1 MDLAKHTRL
10 QILGC
15 ILLAS
20 LALTMADT
28 PPGIAKNPS
37 HATCKIKKY
46 KHCYNLE
53 HVCPKFCPDSCHV
66 ECASC
71 KPICGPPSPGDDGG
85 DDDGGYTPPA
95 PTPTDPKPPAP
106 VPPVSP
112 PPPATPTPS
121 TPNPPSGSDDD
132 DKGHGKGGGKGDDKG
147 DGDDDNDDGGDDD
160 DDDDD
165 HKPTPPTMPTPP
177 YPTPTPMPPA
187 PVPPVSPPPP
197 TPTPAVPSPTP
208 PTSPPPPTPTPAV
221 PSPTP
226 PTSPPPPTPTPAVP
240 SPTPPTSPPPPT
252 PTPAVPSPPT
262 PTPPTPAVP
271 SAPTPPT
278 PSVPSPPGTPTA
290 PVPPYSPPAT
300 PTPSVP
306 SPTPT
311 PPGSTPA
318 TPTPSVP
325 TPPATPAPSVPT
337 PPVTPTPPGSTPSP
351 SVPVPS
357 APNSPPYVPP
367 SSPSPTPPSDGE
379 AGAGVRRARCKKK
392 DSPCYGVEYTC
403 PAACPRSCEVDCV
416 TCKPLCKCDKPGS
429 VCQDPRFIG
438 GDGLTFYFHGKKDS
452 NFCLISDPNLHIN
465 AHFIG
470 KRRSGMSRDF
480 TWVQSIAILFGTHRF
495 YVGALKT
502 ATWDDSVDRISVS
515 FNENVILLPQL
526 DGATWTSSQGVYPQV
541 SVKRVNADTNN
552 IEVEVVGMLKITARV
567 VPITMEDS
575 RIHGYNVTED
585 DCLAHLDLG
594 FKFQDLSDNVD
605 GVLGQ
610 TYRPNYVSRVKI
622 GVNMPV
628 MGGDKE
634 FQTTGLFAPDC
645 SAARFTGNRGSNG
658 GQSKMEL
665 PEMSCA
671 SGVGG
676 KGVVCK
682 R

>member
-1 MDLAKHTRL
+1 
-10 QILGC
+10 
-15 ILLAS
+15 
-20 LALTMADT
+20 MAQT
-28 PPGIAKNPS
+28 PPGIVNNPS

-71 KPICGPPSPGDDGG
+71 KPICGPPSSEEDGG
-85 DDDGGYTPPA
+85 EEDGEYT
-95 PTPTDPKPPAP
+95 PAP

-112 PPPATPTPS
+112 TPPTPTPS
-121 TPNPPSGSDDD
+121 VPS
-132 DKGHGKGGGKGDDKG
+132 
-147 DGDDDNDDGGDDD
+147 
-160 DDDDD
+160 
-165 HKPTPPTMPTPP
+165 PT
-177 YPTPTPMPPA
+177 
-187 PVPPVSPPPP
+187 PPVSPSPP

-208 PTSPPPPTPTPAV
+208 PVPTPTPAV

-226 PTSPPPPTPTPAVP
+226 PVPTPTPAVP
-240 SPTPPTSPPPPT
+240 SPTPPVPTPTPAVPSPTPPSSPPPPT
-252 PTPAVPSPPT
+252 PTPAVPSPPNVNPTPSTPTPAVPSPPNVT
-262 PTPPTPAVP
+262 PTPPTPK
-271 SAPTPPT
+271 
-278 PSVPSPPGTPTA
+278 PSVPSPDTPTA
-290 PVPPYSPPAT
+290 PLPPYSPPAT

-311 PPGSTPA
+311 
-318 TPTPSVP
+318 V
-325 TPPATPAPSVPT
+325 
-337 PPVTPTPPGSTPSP
+337 PSP

-367 SSPSPTPPSDGE
+367 SSPTPTPPSDGE
-379 AGAGVRRARCKKK
+379 AGAGVRRARCRKKG
-392 DSPCYGVEYTC
+392 SPCYGVEYTC

-416 TCKPLCKCDKPGS
+416 TCKPLCNCDKPGS

-470 KRRSGMSRDF
+470 KRRSGMTRDF

-502 ATWDDSVDRISVS
+502 TTWDDSVDRISAS
-515 FNENVILLPQL
+515 FDGNVISLPQL
-526 DGATWTSSQGVYPQV
+526 DGATWTSSPGVYPTV

-552 IEVEVVGMLKITARV
+552 LEVEIEGLLKITARV
-567 VPITMEDS
+567 VPITMEES
-575 RIHGYNVTED
+575 RIHGYDVKED

-610 TYRPNYVSRVKI
+610 TYRSNYISRVKI
-622 GVNMPV
+622 GVHMPV
-628 MGGDKE
+628 MGGDRE

-645 SAARFTGNRGSNG
+645 SAARFIGNG
-658 GQSKMEL
+658 GSHGDGRSKLEL

-676 KGVVCK
+676 KGVICK

>member
-1 MDLAKHTRL
+1 MDLAKHTTL
-10 QILGC
+10 QMLGF

-20 LALTMADT
+20 LVLTMAQ
-28 PPGIAKNPS
+28 PPGLTKPS

-53 HVCPKFCPDSCHV
+53 HVCPKFCPDTCHV

-71 KPICGPPSPGDDGG
+71 KPICGPASPGDDGG
-85 DDDGGYTPPA
+85 DTPP
-95 PTPTDPKPPAP
+95 TPVPPVSPPPPAP

-112 PPPATPTPS
+112 PPPVTPTPS
-121 TPNPPSGSDDD
+121 
-132 DKGHGKGGGKGDDKG
+132 
-147 DGDDDNDDGGDDD
+147 
-160 DDDDD
+160 
-165 HKPTPPTMPTPP
+165 
-177 YPTPTPMPPA
+177 YPTPTDPMPPA
-187 PVPPVSPPPP
+187 PVSPPPPAPVAPVSPPPP
-197 TPTPAVPSPTP
+197 TPTPYVPSPTP
-208 PTSPPPPTPTPAV
+208 PVSPPPPSPTPDVPSPTPPSSPPPTTPTPAV

-226 PTSPPPPTPTPAVP
+226 SSPPPPSPTPAVP
-240 SPTPPTSPPPPT
+240 TPPD
-252 PTPAVPSPPT
+252 VT

-271 SAPTPPT
+271 SPPDVTPTPPT
-278 PSVPSPPGTPTA
+278 PSVPSPDTPTA
-290 PVPPYSPPAT
+290 PLPPYSPPAT
-300 PTPSVP
+300 PAPSVP

-311 PPGSTPA
+311 PPSSPTPPGSTPT

-325 TPPATPAPSVPT
+325 
-337 PPVTPTPPGSTPSP
+337 TPSP

-367 SSPSPTPPSDGE
+367 SSPTPTPPSDGE

-392 DSPCYGVEYTC
+392 GSPCYGVEYSC
-403 PAACPRSCEVDCV
+403 PSACPRSCEVDCV
-416 TCKPLCKCDKPGS
+416 TCKPLCNCDKPGS

-470 KRRSGMSRDF
+470 KRRPGMARDF
-480 TWVQSIAILFGTHRF
+480 TWVQSIAVLFGTHRF

-502 ATWDDSVDRISVS
+502 ATWDDSVDRISAS
-515 FNENVILLPQL
+515 LDGNVISLPQL
-526 DGATWTSSQGVYPQV
+526 DGATWTSSPGVYPQV

-552 IEVEVVGMLKITARV
+552 IEFEVEGLLKITARV
-567 VPITMEDS
+567 VSITMEDS
-575 RIHGYNVTED
+575 RIHGYDVKED

-610 TYRPNYVSRVKI
+610 TYRPNYVSRVRI
-622 GVNMPV
+622 GVHMPV
-628 MGGDKE
+628 MGGDRE

-645 SAARFTGNRGSNG
+645 SAARFTGNGGRNG
-658 GQSKMEL
+658 GWSKMEL

>member
-1 MDLAKHTRL
+1 MDLAKHTTL
-10 QILGC
+10 QMLGF

-20 LALTMADT
+20 LVLTMAQ
-28 PPGIAKNPS
+28 PPGLTKPS

-53 HVCPKFCPDSCHV
+53 HVCPKFCPDTCHV

-71 KPICGPPSPGDDGG
+71 KPICGPASPGDDAG
-85 DDDGGYTPPA
+85 DT
-95 PTPTDPKPPAP
+95 PPAP

-112 PPPATPTPS
+112 PPPAPVPPVSPPPPVTPTP
-121 TPNPPSGSDDD
+121 TDPMPPAPVS
-132 DKGHGKGGGKGDDKG
+132 
-147 DGDDDNDDGGDDD
+147 
-160 DDDDD
+160 
-165 HKPTPPTMPTPP
+165 PP
-177 YPTPTPMPPA
+177 PPA

-197 TPTPAVPSPTP
+197 TPTPYVPSPTPPVSPPPPSPTPAVPSPTP
-208 PTSPPPPTPTPAV
+208 PSSPPPTTPTPAVPSPTAPSSPPPTTPTPAV

-226 PTSPPPPTPTPAVP
+226 PSSPPPPSPTPAVP
-240 SPTPPTSPPPPT
+240 TPPD
-252 PTPAVPSPPT
+252 VT

-271 SAPTPPT
+271 SPPDVTPTPTPPT
-278 PSVPSPPGTPTA
+278 QFVPSPDTPTA
-290 PVPPYSPPAT
+290 PFPPYSPPAT
-300 PTPSVP
+300 PTVP

-311 PPGSTPA
+311 PPSSPTPPGSTPT

-325 TPPATPAPSVPT
+325 
-337 PPVTPTPPGSTPSP
+337 TPSP

-367 SSPSPTPPSDGE
+367 SSPTPTPPSDGE

-392 DSPCYGVEYTC
+392 GSPCYGVEYSC
-403 PAACPRSCEVDCV
+403 PSACPRSCEVDCV
-416 TCKPLCKCDKPGS
+416 TCKPLCNCDKPGS

-470 KRRSGMSRDF
+470 KRRPGMARDF
-480 TWVQSIAILFGTHRF
+480 TWVQSLAVLFGTHRF

-502 ATWDDSVDRISVS
+502 ATWDDSVDRISAS
-515 FNENVILLPQL
+515 LDGNVISLPQL
-526 DGATWTSSQGVYPQV
+526 DGATWTSSPGVYPQV

-552 IEVEVVGMLKITARV
+552 IEVEVEGLLKITARV
-567 VPITMEDS
+567 VSITMEDS
-575 RIHGYNVTED
+575 RIHGYDVKED

-622 GVNMPV
+622 GVHMPV
-628 MGGDKE
+628 MGGDRE

-645 SAARFTGNRGSNG
+645 SAARFTGNGGRNG
-658 GQSKMEL
+658 GWSKMEL

>member
-1 MDLAKHTRL
+1 MALAKHTRV

-71 KPICGPPSPGDDGG
+71 KPICGPPSPGSDDDGG
-85 DDDGGYTPPA
+85 EDDGGYT
-95 PTPTDPKPPAP
+95 PPAP

-112 PPPATPTPS
+112 PPPTPS
-121 TPNPPSGSDDD
+121 VPS
-132 DKGHGKGGGKGDDKG
+132 
-147 DGDDDNDDGGDDD
+147 
-160 DDDDD
+160 
-165 HKPTPPTMPTPP
+165 PT
-177 YPTPTPMPPA
+177 
-187 PVPPVSPPPP
+187 PPVSPPPP

-208 PTSPPPPTPTPAV
+208 PVSPPPPTPTPAV

-226 PTSPPPPTPTPAVP
+226 PVSPPPPSPTPAVPSPTPPSSPPPPTPTPAVP
-240 SPTPPTSPPPPT
+240 T
-252 PTPAVPSPPT
+252 
-262 PTPPTPAVP
+262 
-271 SAPTPPT
+271 PTPPT

-300 PTPSVP
+300 PTPSIP

-311 PPGSTPA
+311 SPGST
-318 TPTPSVP
+318 
-325 TPPATPAPSVPT
+325 
-337 PPVTPTPPGSTPSP
+337 
-351 SVPVPS
+351 
-357 APNSPPYVPP
+357 PPYVPP
-367 SSPSPTPPSDGE
+367 SSPTPTPPSDGE

-392 DSPCYGVEYTC
+392 GSPCYGVEYSC
-403 PAACPRSCEVDCV
+403 PADCPRSCEVDCV
-416 TCKPLCKCDKPGS
+416 TCKPLCNCDKPGS

-452 NFCLISDPNLHIN
+452 NFCLISDSNLHIN

-470 KRRSGMSRDF
+470 KRRSGMARDF

-502 ATWDDSVDRISVS
+502 STWDDSVDRISAS
-515 FNENVILLPQL
+515 FDGHVISLPQL
-526 DGATWTSSQGVYPQV
+526 DGATWTSSPGVYPQV

-552 IEVEVVGMLKITARV
+552 LEVEVEGMLKITARV
-567 VPITMEDS
+567 VPITVEDS

-610 TYRPNYVSRVKI
+610 TYRSNYVSRVKI
-622 GVNMPV
+622 GVHMPV
-628 MGGDKE
+628 MGGDRE
-634 FQTTGLFAPDC
+634 FQTSGLFEPDC
-645 SAARFTGNRGSNG
+645 SAARFTGYRGSNG
-658 GQSKMEL
+658 GRSKMEL

>member
-1 MDLAKHTRL
+1 MNLAKHTRV

-71 KPICGPPSPGDDGG
+71 KPICGPPSPGSDDDGGDDDGGDDDGGDDDGG

-95 PTPTDPKPPAP
+95 P

-112 PPPATPTPS
+112 PPPTPS
-121 TPNPPSGSDDD
+121 VPS
-132 DKGHGKGGGKGDDKG
+132 
-147 DGDDDNDDGGDDD
+147 
-160 DDDDD
+160 
-165 HKPTPPTMPTPP
+165 PTPPASPP
-177 YPTPTPMPPA
+177 PPTPTPAVPSPT
-187 PVPPVSPPPP
+187 PPVSPPPP

-208 PTSPPPPTPTPAV
+208 PSSPPPPTPTPAV

-226 PTSPPPPTPTPAVP
+226 PSSPPPPTPTPAVP
-240 SPTPPTSPPPPT
+240 T
-252 PTPAVPSPPT
+252 
-262 PTPPTPAVP
+262 
-271 SAPTPPT
+271 PTPPT

-300 PTPSVP
+300 PTPSIP

-311 PPGSTPA
+311 PP
-318 TPTPSVP
+318 SV
-325 TPPATPAPSVPT
+325 
-337 PPVTPTPPGSTPSP
+337 PTPPGST
-351 SVPVPS
+351 
-357 APNSPPYVPP
+357 PPYVPP
-367 SSPSPTPPSDGE
+367 SSPTPTPPSDGE

-392 DSPCYGVEYTC
+392 GSPCYGVEYSC

-416 TCKPLCKCDKPGS
+416 TCKPLCNCDKPGS

-452 NFCLISDPNLHIN
+452 NFCLISDSNLHIN

-470 KRRSGMSRDF
+470 KRRPGMARDF

-495 YVGALKT
+495 YVGAIKT
-502 ATWDDSVDRISVS
+502 STWDDSVDRISAS
-515 FNENVILLPQL
+515 FDGHVISLPQL
-526 DGATWTSSQGVYPQV
+526 DGATWTSSPGVYPQV
-541 SVKRVNADTNN
+541 SVKRVNSDTNN
-552 IEVEVVGMLKITARV
+552 LEVEVEGMLKITARV

-610 TYRPNYVSRVKI
+610 TYRSNYVSRVKI
-622 GVNMPV
+622 GVHMPV

-634 FQTTGLFAPDC
+634 FQTSGLFAPDC

-658 GQSKMEL
+658 GRSKMEL

>member
-15 ILLAS
+15 ILMAS

-85 DDDGGYTPPA
+85 GDDSGGDDGGYTPPPTPSVPSPTPPVLPSP
-95 PTPTDPKPPAP
+95 PTPTPSVPSPT
-106 VPPVSP
+106 PPVSP
-112 PPPATPTPS
+112 PHPTPTPS
-121 TPNPPSGSDDD
+121 VPS
-132 DKGHGKGGGKGDDKG
+132 
-147 DGDDDNDDGGDDD
+147 
-160 DDDDD
+160 
-165 HKPTPPTMPTPP
+165 PT
-177 YPTPTPMPPA
+177 
-187 PVPPVSPPPP
+187 PPVSPPPP
-197 TPTPAVPSPTP
+197 TPTPSVPSPTP
-208 PTSPPPPTPTPAV
+208 PAPTDPMPNPPPPVSPPPPTPTP
-221 PSPTP
+221 
-226 PTSPPPPTPTPAVP
+226 
-240 SPTPPTSPPPPT
+240 
-252 PTPAVPSPPT
+252 
-262 PTPPTPAVP
+262 
-271 SAPTPPT
+271 
-278 PSVPSPPGTPTA
+278 SVPSPPD
-290 PVPPYSPPAT
+290 
-300 PTPSVP
+300 
-306 SPTPT
+306 
-311 PPGSTPA
+311 
-318 TPTPSVP
+318 
-325 TPPATPAPSVPT
+325 
-337 PPVTPTPPGSTPSP
+337 VTPTP
-351 SVPVPS
+351 
-357 APNSPPYVPP
+357 YVPP
-367 SSPSPTPPSDGE
+367 PSDNE
-379 AGAGVRRARCKKK
+379 EGAGVRRARCKKQG
-392 DSPCYGVEYTC
+392 SPCYGVEYTC
-403 PAACPRSCEVDCV
+403 PADCPRSCQVDCV
-416 TCKPLCKCDKPGS
+416 TCKPVCNCDKPGS

-470 KRRSGMSRDF
+470 KRRAGMARDF
-480 TWVQSIAILFGTHRF
+480 TWVQSIAILFGTHRL

-502 ATWDDSVDRISVS
+502 ATWDDSVDRIAVS
-515 FNENVILLPQL
+515 FDGNVISLPQL
-526 DGATWTSSQGVYPQV
+526 DGVMWTSSPGVYPHV
-541 SVKRVNADTNN
+541 FVRRVNADTNN
-552 IEVEVVGMLKITARV
+552 LEVEVEGLLKIVARV

-575 RIHGYNVTED
+575 RVHGYDVKED

-610 TYRPNYVSRVKI
+610 TYRSNYVSRVKI
-622 GVNMPV
+622 GVQMPV
-628 MGGDKE
+628 MGGDRE

-645 SAARFTGNRGSNG
+645 SAARFTGNGGSNG
-658 GQSKMEL
+658 GQNKLEL

-671 SGVGG
+671 SGIGG

>member
-1 MDLAKHTRL
+1 MDLAKHTTL
-10 QILGC
+10 QMLGC

-20 LALTMADT
+20 LVLTMAQ
-28 PPGIAKNPS
+28 PPGLTKPS

-53 HVCPKFCPDSCHV
+53 HVCPKFCPDTCHV

-71 KPICGPPSPGDDGG
+71 KPICGPASPGDDGG
-85 DDDGGYTPPA
+85 DT
-95 PTPTDPKPPAP
+95 PPAP

-112 PPPATPTPS
+112 PPPTPSVPSPTPPAS
-121 TPNPPSGSDDD
+121 PPPPVTPNPS
-132 DKGHGKGGGKGDDKG
+132 
-147 DGDDDNDDGGDDD
+147 
-160 DDDDD
+160 
-165 HKPTPPTMPTPP
+165 
-177 YPTPTPMPPA
+177 YPTPTPMPPSPVPPVSPPPPAPVPPVSPPPPVTPTPTPTPPAPVPPVSPPPPA

-208 PTSPPPPTPTPAV
+208 PSSPPPPSPTPAGPSPTPPSSPPPPTPTPVV

-226 PTSPPPPTPTPAVP
+226 PSSPPPP
-240 SPTPPTSPPPPT
+240 SPTPVVPTPPDVTPT
-252 PTPAVPSPPT
+252 PTPAVPSPPNVT
-262 PTPPTPAVP
+262 
-271 SAPTPPT
+271 PTPPT
-278 PSVPSPPGTPTA
+278 PSVPSPDTPTA
-290 PVPPYSPPAT
+290 PLPPYSPPAT

-311 PPGSTPA
+311 PPSSPTPPGSTPA

-325 TPPATPAPSVPT
+325 TPPGSTPATPTPSV
-337 PPVTPTPPGSTPSP
+337 PTPPGSTPATPTPSVPTP

-357 APNSPPYVPP
+357 APNSPPYVP
-367 SSPSPTPPSDGE
+367 PPSDGE

-392 DSPCYGVEYTC
+392 GSPCYGVEYSC

-416 TCKPLCKCDKPGS
+416 TCKPLCNCDKPGS

-470 KRRSGMSRDF
+470 KRRPGMARDF

-502 ATWDDSVDRISVS
+502 ATWDDSVDRISAS
-515 FNENVILLPQL
+515 FDGNVISLPQL
-526 DGATWTSSQGVYPQV
+526 DGATWTSSPGVYPQV

-552 IEVEVVGMLKITARV
+552 IEIEVEGLLKITARV
-567 VPITMEDS
+567 VSITMEDS
-575 RIHGYNVTED
+575 RIHGYDVKED

-622 GVNMPV
+622 GVHMPV
-628 MGGDKE
+628 MGGDRE
-634 FQTTGLFAPDC
+634 FQTTGLFSPDC
-645 SAARFTGNRGSNG
+645 SAARFTGNGGRNG
-658 GQSKMEL
+658 GQSIMEL

>member
-1 MDLAKHTRL
+1 MDLAKHTRVQL
-10 QILGC
+10 LGC

-85 DDDGGYTPPA
+85 DDGGGDDGGDDDGGDDDGGDDDGGDDDGGYTPP
-95 PTPTDPKPPAP
+95 TP

-112 PPPATPTPS
+112 PPPTPS
-121 TPNPPSGSDDD
+121 VPS
-132 DKGHGKGGGKGDDKG
+132 
-147 DGDDDNDDGGDDD
+147 
-160 DDDDD
+160 
-165 HKPTPPTMPTPP
+165 PT
-177 YPTPTPMPPA
+177 
-187 PVPPVSPPPP
+187 PPVSPAPP

-208 PTSPPPPTPTPAV
+208 PVSPTPPTPTPAV

-226 PTSPPPPTPTPAVP
+226 PSSPPPPTPTPAVP
-240 SPTPPTSPPPPT
+240 TPPS
-252 PTPAVPSPPT
+252 VT
-262 PTPPTPAVP
+262 PTPPTPA
-271 SAPTPPT
+271 
-278 PSVPSPPGTPTA
+278 VPSPPGTPTA

-300 PTPSVP
+300 PPPSVP

-311 PPGSTPA
+311 PP
-318 TPTPSVP
+318 SV
-325 TPPATPAPSVPT
+325 
-337 PPVTPTPPGSTPSP
+337 PTPPGST
-351 SVPVPS
+351 
-357 APNSPPYVPP
+357 PPYVPP
-367 SSPSPTPPSDGE
+367 SSPTPTPPSDGE
-379 AGAGVRRARCKKK
+379 AGAGVRRARCKKSG
-392 DSPCYGVEYTC
+392 SPCYGVEYTC
-403 PAACPRSCEVDCV
+403 PAACPRSCVVDCV
-416 TCKPLCKCDKPGS
+416 TCKPICNCDKPGS

-470 KRRSGMSRDF
+470 KRRSGMARDF

-502 ATWDDSVDRISVS
+502 ATWDDSVDRISAS
-515 FNENVILLPQL
+515 FDGNVISLPQL
-526 DGATWTSSQGVYPQV
+526 DGATWTSSPGVYPQV
-541 SVKRVNADTNN
+541 SVKRVSADTNN
-552 IEVEVVGMLKITARV
+552 LQVEVEGLLKITARV
-567 VPITMEDS
+567 VPITKEES
-575 RIHGYNVTED
+575 RIHGYDVTED

-594 FKFQDLSDNVD
+594 FKFQELSDNVD

-610 TYRPNYVSRVKI
+610 TYRSNYVSRVKI
-622 GVNMPV
+622 GVHMPV
-628 MGGDKE
+628 MGGDRE

-645 SAARFTGNRGSNG
+645 SAAKFTGNGDRNG
-658 GQSKMEL
+658 DRSKLEL

>member
-1 MDLAKHTRL
+1 MDLAKHTTL
-10 QILGC
+10 QMLGF

-20 LALTMADT
+20 LVLTMAQ
-28 PPGIAKNPS
+28 PPGLTKPS

-53 HVCPKFCPDSCHV
+53 HVCPKFCPDTCHV

-71 KPICGPPSPGDDGG
+71 KPICVSPPP
-85 DDDGGYTPPA
+85 
-95 PTPTDPKPPAP
+95 PTPTPYVPSPT
-106 VPPVSP
+106 PPVSP
-112 PPPATPTPS
+112 PPPSPTPDV
-121 TPNPPSGSDDD
+121 PS
-132 DKGHGKGGGKGDDKG
+132 
-147 DGDDDNDDGGDDD
+147 
-160 DDDDD
+160 
-165 HKPTPPTMPTPP
+165 PTPPS
-177 YPTPTPMPPA
+177 
-187 PVPPVSPPPP
+187 SPPPT

-208 PTSPPPPTPTPAV
+208 SSPPPPSPTPAV
-221 PSPTP
+221 PTP
-226 PTSPPPPTPTPAVP
+226 PDV
-240 SPTPPTSPPPPT
+240 
-252 PTPAVPSPPT
+252 T

-271 SAPTPPT
+271 SPPDVTPTPPT
-278 PSVPSPPGTPTA
+278 PSVPSPESPTA
-290 PVPPYSPPAT
+290 PLPPYSPPAT
-300 PTPSVP
+300 PAPSVP

-311 PPGSTPA
+311 PPSSPNPPGSTPT

-325 TPPATPAPSVPT
+325 
-337 PPVTPTPPGSTPSP
+337 TPSP

-367 SSPSPTPPSDGE
+367 SSPTPTTPPSDGE

-392 DSPCYGVEYTC
+392 GSPCYGVEYSC
-403 PAACPRSCEVDCV
+403 PSACPRSCEVDCV
-416 TCKPLCKCDKPGS
+416 TCKPLCNCDKPGS

-470 KRRSGMSRDF
+470 KRRPGMARDF
-480 TWVQSIAILFGTHRF
+480 TWVQSIAVLFGTHRF

-502 ATWDDSVDRISVS
+502 ATWDDSVDRISAS
-515 FNENVILLPQL
+515 FDGNVISLPQL
-526 DGATWTSSQGVYPQV
+526 DGATWTSSPGVYPQV

-552 IEVEVVGMLKITARV
+552 IEVEVEGLLKITARV
-567 VPITMEDS
+567 VSITMEDS
-575 RIHGYNVTED
+575 RIHGYDVKED

-622 GVNMPV
+622 GVHMPV
-628 MGGDKE
+628 MGGDRE

-645 SAARFTGNRGSNG
+645 SAARFTGNGGRNG
-658 GQSKMEL
+658 GWSKMEL

>member
-1 MDLAKHTRL
+1 MDLAKHTRV

-71 KPICGPPSPGDDGG
+71 KPICGPPSPGDEGG
-85 DDDGGYTPPA
+85 ADDGGYTPP
-95 PTPTDPKPPAP
+95 DP

-112 PPPATPTPS
+112 PPPTPS
-121 TPNPPSGSDDD
+121 VPS
-132 DKGHGKGGGKGDDKG
+132 
-147 DGDDDNDDGGDDD
+147 
-160 DDDDD
+160 
-165 HKPTPPTMPTPP
+165 PT
-177 YPTPTPMPPA
+177 
-187 PVPPVSPPPP
+187 PPVSPPPP

-208 PTSPPPPTPTPAV
+208 PVSPPPPTPTPAV

-226 PTSPPPPTPTPAVP
+226 PVSPPPPTPTPAVP
-240 SPTPPTSPPPPT
+240 SPTPPVSPPPPT
-252 PTPAVPSPPT
+252 PTPAVP
-262 PTPPTPAVP
+262 TPPDVTPA
-271 SAPTPPT
+271 PPT
-278 PSVPSPPGTPTA
+278 PSVPSPPGTPSA
-290 PVPPYSPPAT
+290 PVPPYSPPVI
-300 PTPSVP
+300 PTPPSV
-306 SPTPT
+306 PT
-311 PPGSTPA
+311 PPGSTP
-318 TPTPSVP
+318 
-325 TPPATPAPSVPT
+325 
-337 PPVTPTPPGSTPSP
+337 
-351 SVPVPS
+351 
-357 APNSPPYVPP
+357 PYIPP
-367 SSPSPTPPSDGE
+367 SSPTPTPPSDGE
-379 AGAGVRRARCKKK
+379 AGAGVTRARCKKK
-392 DSPCYGVEYTC
+392 GSPCYGVEYTC
-403 PAACPRSCEVDCV
+403 PADCPRSCNVDCV
-416 TCKPLCKCDKPGS
+416 TCKPICNCDKPGS

-452 NFCLISDPNLHIN
+452 NFCLISDSNLHIN

-470 KRRSGMSRDF
+470 KRRSGMARDF

-502 ATWDDSVDRISVS
+502 STWDDSVDRISAS
-515 FNENVILLPQL
+515 FDGNLISLPQL
-526 DGATWTSSQGVYPQV
+526 DGATWTSSPGVYPQV

-552 IEVEVVGMLKITARV
+552 LEVEVEGMLKITARV

-610 TYRPNYVSRVKI
+610 TYRSNYVSRVKI
-622 GVNMPV
+622 GVHMPV
-628 MGGDKE
+628 MGGDRE

-645 SAARFTGNRGSNG
+645 SAAKFTGNRGNNG
-658 GQSKMEL
+658 GQSRMEL

>member
-1 MDLAKHTRL
+1 MDLAKHTKL

-20 LALTMADT
+20 LALTMAQT
-28 PPGIAKNPS
+28 PPGIVNNPS

-71 KPICGPPSPGDDGG
+71 KPICGPPSSEEDGG
-85 DDDGGYTPPA
+85 EEDGEYT
-95 PTPTDPKPPAP
+95 PAP

-112 PPPATPTPS
+112 TPPTPTPS
-121 TPNPPSGSDDD
+121 VPS
-132 DKGHGKGGGKGDDKG
+132 
-147 DGDDDNDDGGDDD
+147 
-160 DDDDD
+160 
-165 HKPTPPTMPTPP
+165 PT
-177 YPTPTPMPPA
+177 
-187 PVPPVSPPPP
+187 PPVSPSPP

-208 PTSPPPPTPTPAV
+208 PVPTPTPAV

-226 PTSPPPPTPTPAVP
+226 PVPTPTPAVP
-240 SPTPPTSPPPPT
+240 SPTPPVPTPTPAVPSPTPPSSPPPPT
-252 PTPAVPSPPT
+252 PTPAVPSPPNVNPTPSTPTPAVPSPPNVT
-262 PTPPTPAVP
+262 PTPPTPK
-271 SAPTPPT
+271 
-278 PSVPSPPGTPTA
+278 PSVPSPDTPTA
-290 PVPPYSPPAT
+290 PLPPYSPPAT

-311 PPGSTPA
+311 
-318 TPTPSVP
+318 V
-325 TPPATPAPSVPT
+325 
-337 PPVTPTPPGSTPSP
+337 PSP

-367 SSPSPTPPSDGE
+367 SSPTPTPPSDGE
-379 AGAGVRRARCKKK
+379 AGAGVRRARCRKKG
-392 DSPCYGVEYTC
+392 SPCYGVEYTC

-416 TCKPLCKCDKPGS
+416 TCKPLCNCDKPGS

-470 KRRSGMSRDF
+470 KRRSGMTRDF

-502 ATWDDSVDRISVS
+502 TTWDDSVDRISAS
-515 FNENVILLPQL
+515 FDGNVISLPQL
-526 DGATWTSSQGVYPQV
+526 DGATWTSSPGVYPTV

-552 IEVEVVGMLKITARV
+552 LEVEIEGLLKITARV
-567 VPITMEDS
+567 VPITMEES
-575 RIHGYNVTED
+575 RIHGYDVKED

-610 TYRPNYVSRVKI
+610 TYRSNYISRVKI
-622 GVNMPV
+622 GVHMPV
-628 MGGDKE
+628 MGGDRE

-645 SAARFTGNRGSNG
+645 SAARFIGNG
-658 GQSKMEL
+658 GSHGDGRSKLEL

-676 KGVVCK
+676 KGVICK

>member
-1 MDLAKHTRL
+1 
-10 QILGC
+10 
-15 ILLAS
+15 
-20 LALTMADT
+20 MAQ
-28 PPGIAKNPS
+28 PPGLTKPS

-53 HVCPKFCPDSCHV
+53 HVCPKFCPDTCHV

-71 KPICGPPSPGDDGG
+71 KPICGPASPGDDAG
-85 DDDGGYTPPA
+85 DT
-95 PTPTDPKPPAP
+95 PPAP

-112 PPPATPTPS
+112 PPPAPVPPVSPPPPVTPTP
-121 TPNPPSGSDDD
+121 TDPMPPAPVS
-132 DKGHGKGGGKGDDKG
+132 
-147 DGDDDNDDGGDDD
+147 
-160 DDDDD
+160 
-165 HKPTPPTMPTPP
+165 PP
-177 YPTPTPMPPA
+177 PPA

-197 TPTPAVPSPTP
+197 TPTPYVPSPTPPVSPPPPSPTPAVPSPTP
-208 PTSPPPPTPTPAV
+208 PSSPPPTTPTPAVPSPTAPSSPPPTTPTPAV

-226 PTSPPPPTPTPAVP
+226 PSSPPPPSPTPAVP
-240 SPTPPTSPPPPT
+240 TPPD
-252 PTPAVPSPPT
+252 VT

-271 SAPTPPT
+271 SPPDVTPTPPT
-278 PSVPSPPGTPTA
+278 PPS
-290 PVPPYSPPAT
+290 S
-300 PTPSVP
+300 
-306 SPTPT
+306 PT
-311 PPGSTPA
+311 PPGSTPT

-325 TPPATPAPSVPT
+325 
-337 PPVTPTPPGSTPSP
+337 TPSP

-367 SSPSPTPPSDGE
+367 SSPTPTPPSDGE

-392 DSPCYGVEYTC
+392 GSPCYGVEYSC
-403 PAACPRSCEVDCV
+403 PSACPRSCEVDCV
-416 TCKPLCKCDKPGS
+416 TCKPLCNCDKPGS

-470 KRRSGMSRDF
+470 KRRPGMARDF
-480 TWVQSIAILFGTHRF
+480 TWVQSLAVLFGTHRF

-502 ATWDDSVDRISVS
+502 ATWDDSVDRISAS
-515 FNENVILLPQL
+515 LDGNVISLPQL
-526 DGATWTSSQGVYPQV
+526 DGATWTSSPGVYPQV

-552 IEVEVVGMLKITARV
+552 IEVEVEGLLKITARV
-567 VPITMEDS
+567 VSITMEDS
-575 RIHGYNVTED
+575 RIHGYDVKED

-594 FKFQDLSDNVD
+594 FKFQNLSDNVD

-622 GVNMPV
+622 GVHMPV
-628 MGGDKE
+628 MGGDRE

-645 SAARFTGNRGSNG
+645 SAARFTGNGGRNG
-658 GQSKMEL
+658 GWSKMEL

>member
-1 MDLAKHTRL
+1 MDLAKHTTL
-10 QILGC
+10 QMLGF

-20 LALTMADT
+20 LVLTMAQ
-28 PPGIAKNPS
+28 PPGLTKPS

-53 HVCPKFCPDSCHV
+53 HVCPKFCPDTCHV

-71 KPICGPPSPGDDGG
+71 KPICGPASPGDDGG
-85 DDDGGYTPPA
+85 DTPP
-95 PTPTDPKPPAP
+95 TPVPPVSPPPPAP

-112 PPPATPTPS
+112 PPPVTPTPS
-121 TPNPPSGSDDD
+121 
-132 DKGHGKGGGKGDDKG
+132 
-147 DGDDDNDDGGDDD
+147 
-160 DDDDD
+160 
-165 HKPTPPTMPTPP
+165 
-177 YPTPTPMPPA
+177 YPTPTDPMPPA
-187 PVPPVSPPPP
+187 PVSPPPPAPVAPVSPPPP
-197 TPTPAVPSPTP
+197 TPTPYVPSPTP
-208 PTSPPPPTPTPAV
+208 PVSPPPPSPTPDVPSPTPPSSPPPTTPTPAV

-226 PTSPPPPTPTPAVP
+226 SSPPPPSPTPAVP
-240 SPTPPTSPPPPT
+240 TPPD
-252 PTPAVPSPPT
+252 VT

-271 SAPTPPT
+271 SPPDVTPTPPT
-278 PSVPSPPGTPTA
+278 PSVPSPESPTA
-290 PVPPYSPPAT
+290 PLPPYSPPAT
-300 PTPSVP
+300 PAPSVP

-311 PPGSTPA
+311 PPSSPNPPGSTPT

-325 TPPATPAPSVPT
+325 
-337 PPVTPTPPGSTPSP
+337 TPSP

-367 SSPSPTPPSDGE
+367 SSPTPTTPPSDGE

-392 DSPCYGVEYTC
+392 GSPCYGVEYSC
-403 PAACPRSCEVDCV
+403 PSACPRSCEVDCV
-416 TCKPLCKCDKPGS
+416 TCKPLCNCDKPGS

-470 KRRSGMSRDF
+470 KRRPGMARDF
-480 TWVQSIAILFGTHRF
+480 TWVQSIAVLFGTHRF

-502 ATWDDSVDRISVS
+502 ATWDDSVDRISAS
-515 FNENVILLPQL
+515 FDGNVISLPQL
-526 DGATWTSSQGVYPQV
+526 DGATWTSSPGVYPQV

-552 IEVEVVGMLKITARV
+552 IEVEVEGLLKITARV
-567 VPITMEDS
+567 VSITMEDS
-575 RIHGYNVTED
+575 RIHGYDVKED

-622 GVNMPV
+622 GVHMPV
-628 MGGDKE
+628 MGGDRE

-645 SAARFTGNRGSNG
+645 SAARFTGNGGRNG
-658 GQSKMEL
+658 GWSKMEL

>member
-1 MDLAKHTRL
+1 MDLAKHKRL

-20 LALTMADT
+20 LALIMADT
-28 PPGIAKNPS
+28 PPGIANNPR

-53 HVCPKFCPDSCHV
+53 HVCPKFCPGSCHV

-71 KPICGPPSPGDDGG
+71 KPICGPPSAEDDG
-85 DDDGGYTPPA
+85 A
-95 PTPTDPKPPAP
+95 DPPPAP

-112 PPPATPTPS
+112 PPPTPTPS
-121 TPNPPSGSDDD
+121 VPS
-132 DKGHGKGGGKGDDKG
+132 
-147 DGDDDNDDGGDDD
+147 
-160 DDDDD
+160 
-165 HKPTPPTMPTPP
+165 PTPPVSPP
-177 YPTPTPMPPA
+177 PPTPTPSVSSPT
-187 PVPPVSPPPP
+187 PPVSPPPP

-208 PTSPPPPTPTPAV
+208 PYSPPPPNPTPPVSPPPPTPTPAV

-226 PTSPPPPTPTPAVP
+226 PSSPPPPTPTPAVP
-240 SPTPPTSPPPPT
+240 SPTPPSSPPPPSPTPAVTSPTPPPPPT
-252 PTPAVPSPPT
+252 PTPSAPSPN
-262 PTPPTPAVP
+262 PTPPLN
-271 SAPTPPT
+271 PTPPST
-278 PSVPSPPGTPTA
+278 
-290 PVPPYSPPAT
+290 
-300 PTPSVP
+300 
-306 SPTPT
+306 
-311 PPGSTPA
+311 TPA

-325 TPPATPAPSVPT
+325 TPP
-337 PPVTPTPPGSTPSP
+337 G
-351 SVPVPS
+351 
-357 APNSPPYVPP
+357 SPPYVPP
-367 SSPSPTPPSDGE
+367 PSDSE
-379 AGAGVRRARCKKK
+379 EGAGVSRVRCKKK
-392 DSPCYGVEYTC
+392 DSLCYGVEFTC
-403 PAACPRSCEVDCV
+403 PASCPHSCQVDCV
-416 TCKPLCKCDKPGS
+416 TCKPLCNCDKPGS

-470 KRRSGMSRDF
+470 KRRSGMTRDF
-480 TWVQSIAILFGTHRF
+480 TWVQSIAILFGTHRL

-502 ATWDDSVDRISVS
+502 ATWDDSVDRIAVS
-515 FNENVILLPQL
+515 FDGNVISLPQL
-526 DGATWTSSQGVYPQV
+526 DGATWTSFPGVYPQV

-552 IEVEVVGMLKITARV
+552 LEVEVEGLLKITARV

-575 RIHGYNVTED
+575 RIHGYDVKED

-610 TYRPNYVSRVKI
+610 TYRSNYVSRVKI
-622 GVNMPV
+622 GVHMPV
-628 MGGDKE
+628 MGGDRE

-645 SAARFTGNRGSNG
+645 SAARFTGNGDSNSG
-658 GQSKMEL
+658 RSKMEL

>member
-1 MDLAKHTRL
+1 
-10 QILGC
+10 
-15 ILLAS
+15 
-20 LALTMADT
+20 MADT

-71 KPICGPPSPGDDGG
+71 KPICGPPSPGSDDDGG
-85 DDDGGYTPPA
+85 EDDGGYT
-95 PTPTDPKPPAP
+95 PPAP

-112 PPPATPTPS
+112 PPPTPS
-121 TPNPPSGSDDD
+121 VPS
-132 DKGHGKGGGKGDDKG
+132 
-147 DGDDDNDDGGDDD
+147 
-160 DDDDD
+160 
-165 HKPTPPTMPTPP
+165 PT
-177 YPTPTPMPPA
+177 
-187 PVPPVSPPPP
+187 PPVSPPPP

-208 PTSPPPPTPTPAV
+208 PVSPPPPTPTPAV

-226 PTSPPPPTPTPAVP
+226 PVSPPPPSPTPAVPSPTPPSSPPPPTPTPAVP
-240 SPTPPTSPPPPT
+240 T
-252 PTPAVPSPPT
+252 
-262 PTPPTPAVP
+262 
-271 SAPTPPT
+271 PTPPT

-300 PTPSVP
+300 PTPSIP

-311 PPGSTPA
+311 SPGST
-318 TPTPSVP
+318 
-325 TPPATPAPSVPT
+325 
-337 PPVTPTPPGSTPSP
+337 
-351 SVPVPS
+351 
-357 APNSPPYVPP
+357 PPYVPP
-367 SSPSPTPPSDGE
+367 SSPTPTPPSDGE

-392 DSPCYGVEYTC
+392 GSPCYGVEYSC
-403 PAACPRSCEVDCV
+403 PADCPRSCEVDCV
-416 TCKPLCKCDKPGS
+416 TCKPLCNCDKPGS

-452 NFCLISDPNLHIN
+452 NFCLISDSNLHIN

-470 KRRSGMSRDF
+470 KRRSGMARDF

-502 ATWDDSVDRISVS
+502 STWDDSVDRISAS
-515 FNENVILLPQL
+515 FDGHVISLPQL
-526 DGATWTSSQGVYPQV
+526 DGATWTSSPGVYPQV

-552 IEVEVVGMLKITARV
+552 LELITWRNAFIQVEVEGMLKIRARV
-567 VPITMEDS
+567 VPITVEDS

-610 TYRPNYVSRVKI
+610 TYRSNYVSRVKI
-622 GVNMPV
+622 GVHMPV
-628 MGGDKE
+628 MGGDRE
-634 FQTTGLFAPDC
+634 FQTSGLFEPDC

-658 GQSKMEL
+658 GRSKMEL

>member
-1 MDLAKHTRL
+1 MALAKHTRV

-71 KPICGPPSPGDDGG
+71 KPICGPPSPGSDDDGGDGGDGG
-85 DDDGGYTPPA
+85 DDDSGYT
-95 PTPTDPKPPAP
+95 PPAP

-112 PPPATPTPS
+112 PPPTPS
-121 TPNPPSGSDDD
+121 VPS
-132 DKGHGKGGGKGDDKG
+132 
-147 DGDDDNDDGGDDD
+147 
-160 DDDDD
+160 
-165 HKPTPPTMPTPP
+165 PT
-177 YPTPTPMPPA
+177 
-187 PVPPVSPPPP
+187 PPVSPPPP

-208 PTSPPPPTPTPAV
+208 PVSPPPPTPTPAV

-226 PTSPPPPTPTPAVP
+226 PVSPPPPSPTPAVP
-240 SPTPPTSPPPPT
+240 SPTPPSSPPPPT
-252 PTPAVPSPPT
+252 
-262 PTPPTPAVP
+262 
-271 SAPTPPT
+271 TPPT

-300 PTPSVP
+300 PTPSIP

-311 PPGSTPA
+311 PPGSTP
-318 TPTPSVP
+318 
-325 TPPATPAPSVPT
+325 
-337 PPVTPTPPGSTPSP
+337 
-351 SVPVPS
+351 
-357 APNSPPYVPP
+357 PYFPP
-367 SSPSPTPPSDGE
+367 SSPTPTPPSDGE

-392 DSPCYGVEYTC
+392 GSPCYGVEYSC
-403 PAACPRSCEVDCV
+403 PADCPRSCEVDCV
-416 TCKPLCKCDKPGS
+416 TCKPLCNCDKPGS

-452 NFCLISDPNLHIN
+452 NFCLISDSNLHIN

-470 KRRSGMSRDF
+470 KRRSGMARDF

-502 ATWDDSVDRISVS
+502 STWDDSLDRISAS
-515 FNENVILLPQL
+515 FDGHVISLPQL
-526 DGATWTSSQGVYPQV
+526 DGATWTFSLGVYPQV

-552 IEVEVVGMLKITARV
+552 LEVEVEGMLKITARV
-567 VPITMEDS
+567 VPITVEDS

-594 FKFQDLSDNVD
+594 FKFHDLSDNVD

-610 TYRPNYVSRVKI
+610 TYRSNYVSRVKI
-622 GVNMPV
+622 GVHMPV
-628 MGGDKE
+628 MGGDRE
-634 FQTTGLFAPDC
+634 FQTTGLFEPDC
-645 SAARFTGNRGSNG
+645 SAARFTGNRGRNG
-658 GQSKMEL
+658 GRSNMEL

>member
-1 MDLAKHTRL
+1 MDLAKHTTL
-10 QILGC
+10 QMLGC

-20 LALTMADT
+20 LVLTMAQ
-28 PPGIAKNPS
+28 PPGLTKPS

-53 HVCPKFCPDSCHV
+53 HVCPKFCPDTCHV
-66 ECASC
+66 ECVSC
-71 KPICGPPSPGDDGG
+71 KPICGPSSPGDDGG
-85 DDDGGYTPPA
+85 DTPPA
-95 PTPTDPKPPAP
+95 PVPPVSPPPPVPVPPVSPPPPVTPTPSYPTPTPMPPAP

-112 PPPATPTPS
+112 PPPAPVPPVSPPPPAPVPPVSPPPPVTPT
-121 TPNPPSGSDDD
+121 
-132 DKGHGKGGGKGDDKG
+132 
-147 DGDDDNDDGGDDD
+147 
-160 DDDDD
+160 
-165 HKPTPPTMPTPP
+165 P

-197 TPTPAVPSPTP
+197 APVPPVSPPPPTPTPSVPIPTPPVSPPPPSPTPAVPSPTP
-208 PTSPPPPTPTPAV
+208 PSSPPPPSPTPAV

-226 PTSPPPPTPTPAVP
+226 PSSPPPPSPTPAVP
-240 SPTPPTSPPPPT
+240 TPPD
-252 PTPAVPSPPT
+252 VT

-271 SAPTPPT
+271 SPPDVTPTPPT
-278 PSVPSPPGTPTA
+278 PSVPSPDTPTP

-311 PPGSTPA
+311 PPS
-318 TPTPSVP
+318 S
-325 TPPATPAPSVPT
+325 
-337 PPVTPTPPGSTPSP
+337 PTPPGSTPATPSP

-367 SSPSPTPPSDGE
+367 SSPTPTPPSDGE

-392 DSPCYGVEYTC
+392 GSPCYGVEYSC

-416 TCKPLCKCDKPGS
+416 TCKPLCNCDKPGS

-470 KRRSGMSRDF
+470 KRRPGMARDF

-502 ATWDDSVDRISVS
+502 ATWDDSVDRISAS
-515 FNENVILLPQL
+515 FDGNVISLPQL
-526 DGATWTSSQGVYPQV
+526 DGATWTSSPGVYPQV

-552 IEVEVVGMLKITARV
+552 IEVEIEGLLKITARV
-567 VPITMEDS
+567 VSITMEDS
-575 RIHGYNVTED
+575 RIHGYDVKED

-622 GVNMPV
+622 GVHMPV
-628 MGGDKE
+628 MGGDRE

-645 SAARFTGNRGSNG
+645 SAARFTGNGDRNG
-658 GQSKMEL
+658 GWSKMEL

>member
-46 KHCYNLE
+46 KLCYNLE

-71 KPICGPPSPGDDGG
+71 KPICGPDPSPGDDGG
-85 DDDGGYTPPA
+85 YTPS
-95 PTPTDPKPPAP
+95 AP
-106 VPPVSP
+106 VPPASPPPPTPTPSVPSPTPPASPPPSTPTPSVPSPTPPASPQPSTPTPSVPSLTPTVSP
-112 PPPATPTPS
+112 PPPTPIPAVPS
-121 TPNPPSGSDDD
+121 
-132 DKGHGKGGGKGDDKG
+132 
-147 DGDDDNDDGGDDD
+147 
-160 DDDDD
+160 
-165 HKPTPPTMPTPP
+165 PTPPS
-177 YPTPTPMPPA
+177 
-187 PVPPVSPPPP
+187 SPPPP
-197 TPTPAVPSPTP
+197 TPTPAVPTP
-208 PTSPPPPTPTPAV
+208 PDVTPV
-221 PSPTP
+221 
-226 PTSPPPPTPTPAVP
+226 
-240 SPTPPTSPPPPT
+240 
-252 PTPAVPSPPT
+252 
-262 PTPPTPAVP
+262 
-271 SAPTPPT
+271 PPT
-278 PSVPSPPGTPTA
+278 PSVPSPDTPTA
-290 PVPPYSPPAT
+290 PLPPYSPPAT
-300 PTPSVP
+300 PTPP
-306 SPTPT
+306 S
-311 PPGSTPA
+311 STPG
-318 TPTPSVP
+318 TPTPSV
-325 TPPATPAPSVPT
+325 
-337 PPVTPTPPGSTPSP
+337 PTPPGSTPSP
-351 SVPVPS
+351 SIPVPS

-367 SSPSPTPPSDGE
+367 SDSEEG
-379 AGAGVRRARCKKK
+379 AGARRARCKKQG
-392 DSPCYGVEYTC
+392 SPCNGVEYTC
-403 PAACPRSCEVDCV
+403 PARCPRSCEVDCV
-416 TCKPLCKCDKPGS
+416 TCKPVCSCDKPGS

-502 ATWDDSVDRISVS
+502 ATWDDSVDRISAS
-515 FNENVILLPQL
+515 FDGNVISLPRL
-526 DGATWTSSQGVYPQV
+526 DGATWTSSPGVYPQV

-552 IEVEVVGMLKITARV
+552 LEVEVEGLLKITARV
-567 VPITMEDS
+567 VPITMEES
-575 RIHGYNVTED
+575 RIHGYDVKED

-594 FKFQDLSDNVD
+594 FKFHDLSDNVD

-610 TYRPNYVSRVKI
+610 TYRSNYVSRVKI
-622 GVNMPV
+622 GVHMPV
-628 MGGDKE
+628 MGGDRE

-645 SAARFTGNRGSNG
+645 SAARFIGNEGSNG
-658 GQSKMEL
+658 SRSKMEL
-665 PEMSCA
+665 PDVSCA

>member
-85 DDDGGYTPPA
+85 GDDSGGDDGGYT
-95 PTPTDPKPPAP
+95 
-106 VPPVSP
+106 
-112 PPPATPTPS
+112 
-121 TPNPPSGSDDD
+121 
-132 DKGHGKGGGKGDDKG
+132 
-147 DGDDDNDDGGDDD
+147 
-160 DDDDD
+160 
-165 HKPTPPTMPTPP
+165 
-177 YPTPTPMPPA
+177 PPA

-197 TPTPAVPSPTP
+197 TPSVPSPTP
-208 PTSPPPPTPTPAV
+208 PVSPPPPTPTPSV

-226 PTSPPPPTPTPAVP
+226 PVSPPPPTPTPSVP
-240 SPTPPTSPPPPT
+240 SPTPPVSPPPPT
-252 PTPAVPSPPT
+252 PTPSVPSPTPPVSPPPPT
-262 PTPPTPAVP
+262 PTPSVPSPTPPVPTDPMPSPPPPVSPPPPTPTPSVP
-271 SAPTPPT
+271 SPPDVTPTPPT
-278 PSVPSPPGTPTA
+278 PSVPSPPDVTPT
-290 PVPPYSPPAT
+290 P

-306 SPTPT
+306 SPPDVTPT
-311 PPGSTPA
+311 PPTP
-318 TPTPSVP
+318 PSVP
-325 TPPATPAPSVPT
+325 TPS
-337 PPVTPTPPGSTPSP
+337 G
-351 SVPVPS
+351 
-357 APNSPPYVPP
+357 SPPYVPP
-367 SSPSPTPPSDGE
+367 PSDE
-379 AGAGVRRARCKKK
+379 EEAAGAKRVRCKKQR
-392 DSPCYGVEYTC
+392 SPCYGVEYTC
-403 PAACPRSCEVDCV
+403 PADCPRSCQVDCV
-416 TCKPLCKCDKPGS
+416 TCKPVCNCDKPGS

-470 KRRSGMSRDF
+470 KRRAGMARDF
-480 TWVQSIAILFGTHRF
+480 TWVQSIAILFGTHRL

-502 ATWDDSVDRISVS
+502 ATWDDSVDRIAVS
-515 FNENVILLPQL
+515 FDGNVISLPQL
-526 DGATWTSSQGVYPQV
+526 DGARWTSSPGVYPEV
-541 SVKRVNADTNN
+541 SVKRVNTDTNN
-552 IEVEVVGMLKITARV
+552 LEVEVEGLLKITARV

-575 RIHGYNVTED
+575 RIHGYDVKED

-610 TYRPNYVSRVKI
+610 TYRSNYVSRVKI
-622 GVNMPV
+622 GVHMPV
-628 MGGDKE
+628 MGGDRE

-645 SAARFTGNRGSNG
+645 SAARFTGNGDSNNG
-658 GQSKMEL
+658 RSKLEL

-671 SGVGG
+671 SGLGG

>member
-1 MDLAKHTRL
+1 M
-10 QILGC
+10 LGC

-20 LALTMADT
+20 LVLTMAQ
-28 PPGIAKNPS
+28 PPGLTKPS

-53 HVCPKFCPDSCHV
+53 HVCPKFCPETCHV

-71 KPICGPPSPGDDGG
+71 KPICGPASPGDDGG
-85 DDDGGYTPPA
+85 DTPPSPVPPVSPPPPA
-95 PTPTDPKPPAP
+95 PVPPVSPPPPVTPTPSYPTPTPTPPAP

-112 PPPATPTPS
+112 PPPAPVPPVSPPPAAPVPPLSPPPPVTPT
-121 TPNPPSGSDDD
+121 
-132 DKGHGKGGGKGDDKG
+132 
-147 DGDDDNDDGGDDD
+147 
-160 DDDDD
+160 
-165 HKPTPPTMPTPP
+165 P
-177 YPTPTPMPPA
+177 YPTPTPTPPA
-187 PVPPVSPPPP
+187 PVPPVSPPPPAPVPPVSPPPPTPSVPIPTPPVSPPPPSPTPAVPSPTPPSSPESPPPP

-208 PTSPPPPTPTPAV
+208 PSSPPPPTPLPAVPSPTPPSSPPPPSPTPAV

-226 PTSPPPPTPTPAVP
+226 PSSPPPPSPTPAVP
-240 SPTPPTSPPPPT
+240 TPPD
-252 PTPAVPSPPT
+252 VT

-271 SAPTPPT
+271 SPDTPDAPL
-278 PSVPSPPGTPTA
+278 
-290 PVPPYSPPAT
+290 PPYSPPAT

-311 PPGSTPA
+311 PPS
-318 TPTPSVP
+318 S
-325 TPPATPAPSVPT
+325 
-337 PPVTPTPPGSTPSP
+337 PTPPGSTPATPSPSIPVP
-351 SVPVPS
+351 SVP
-357 APNSPPYVPP
+357 NFPPYVPP
-367 SSPSPTPPSDGE
+367 SSPTPTPPSDGE

-392 DSPCYGVEYTC
+392 GSPCYGVEYSC

-416 TCKPLCKCDKPGS
+416 TCKPLCNCDKPGS

-470 KRRSGMSRDF
+470 KRRPGMARDF

-502 ATWDDSVDRISVS
+502 ATWDDSVDRISAS
-515 FNENVILLPQL
+515 FDGNVISLPQL
-526 DGATWTSSQGVYPQV
+526 DGATWTSPPGVYPQV
-541 SVKRVNADTNN
+541 SVKRINADTNN
-552 IEVEVVGMLKITARV
+552 IEVEIEGLLKITARV
-567 VPITMEDS
+567 VSITMEDS
-575 RIHGYNVTED
+575 RIHGYDVKED

-610 TYRPNYVSRVKI
+610 TYRSNYVSRVKI
-622 GVNMPV
+622 GVHMPV
-628 MGGDKE
+628 MGGDRE

-645 SAARFTGNRGSNG
+645 SAARFTGNGGRNG
-658 GQSKMEL
+658 GWSKMEL

>member
-1 MDLAKHTRL
+1 MALAKHTRV

-71 KPICGPPSPGDDGG
+71 KPICGPPSPGSDDDGGDGG

-95 PTPTDPKPPAP
+95 P

-112 PPPATPTPS
+112 PPPTPS
-121 TPNPPSGSDDD
+121 VPS
-132 DKGHGKGGGKGDDKG
+132 
-147 DGDDDNDDGGDDD
+147 
-160 DDDDD
+160 
-165 HKPTPPTMPTPP
+165 
-177 YPTPTPMPPA
+177 PA
-187 PVPPVSPPPP
+187 PPVSPPPP

-208 PTSPPPPTPTPAV
+208 PVSPPPPTPTPAV

-226 PTSPPPPTPTPAVP
+226 PVSPPPPSPTPAVP
-240 SPTPPTSPPPPT
+240 SPTPPSSPPPPT
-252 PTPAVPSPPT
+252 
-262 PTPPTPAVP
+262 TPPT
-271 SAPTPPT
+271 TPPT

-300 PTPSVP
+300 PTPSIP

-311 PPGSTPA
+311 PPGSTP
-318 TPTPSVP
+318 
-325 TPPATPAPSVPT
+325 
-337 PPVTPTPPGSTPSP
+337 
-351 SVPVPS
+351 
-357 APNSPPYVPP
+357 PYVPP
-367 SSPSPTPPSDGE
+367 SSPPPTPPSDGE

-392 DSPCYGVEYTC
+392 GSPCYGVEYSC
-403 PAACPRSCEVDCV
+403 PADCPRSCEVDCV
-416 TCKPLCKCDKPGS
+416 TCKPLCNCDKPGS

-438 GDGLTFYFHGKKDS
+438 GDGLTFYFHGRKDS
-452 NFCLISDPNLHIN
+452 NFCLISDSNLHIN

-470 KRRSGMSRDF
+470 KRRSGMARDF

-495 YVGALKT
+495 HVGALKT
-502 ATWDDSVDRISVS
+502 STWDDSVDRISAS
-515 FNENVILLPQL
+515 FDGHVISLPQL
-526 DGATWTSSQGVYPQV
+526 DGATWTSSPGVYPQV

-552 IEVEVVGMLKITARV
+552 LEVEVEGMLKITARV
-567 VPITMEDS
+567 VPITVEDS

-610 TYRPNYVSRVKI
+610 TYRSNYVSRVKI
-622 GVNMPV
+622 GVHMPV
-628 MGGDKE
+628 MGGDRE
-634 FQTTGLFAPDC
+634 FQTSGLFEPDC

-658 GQSKMEL
+658 GRSKMEL

>member
-1 MDLAKHTRL
+1 MALAKHTRV

-71 KPICGPPSPGDDGG
+71 KPICGPPSPGSDDDGGDGG

-95 PTPTDPKPPAP
+95 P

-112 PPPATPTPS
+112 PPPTPS
-121 TPNPPSGSDDD
+121 VPS
-132 DKGHGKGGGKGDDKG
+132 
-147 DGDDDNDDGGDDD
+147 
-160 DDDDD
+160 
-165 HKPTPPTMPTPP
+165 PT
-177 YPTPTPMPPA
+177 
-187 PVPPVSPPPP
+187 PPVSPPPP

-208 PTSPPPPTPTPAV
+208 PVSPPPPTPTPAV

-226 PTSPPPPTPTPAVP
+226 PVSPPPPSPTPAVP
-240 SPTPPTSPPPPT
+240 SPTPPSSPPPPT
-252 PTPAVPSPPT
+252 
-262 PTPPTPAVP
+262 
-271 SAPTPPT
+271 TPPT

-300 PTPSVP
+300 PTPSIP

-311 PPGSTPA
+311 PPGSTP
-318 TPTPSVP
+318 
-325 TPPATPAPSVPT
+325 
-337 PPVTPTPPGSTPSP
+337 
-351 SVPVPS
+351 
-357 APNSPPYVPP
+357 PYVPP
-367 SSPSPTPPSDGE
+367 SSPTPSPPSDGE

-392 DSPCYGVEYTC
+392 GSPCYGVEYSC
-403 PAACPRSCEVDCV
+403 PADCPRSCEVDCV
-416 TCKPLCKCDKPGS
+416 TCKPLCNCDKPGS

-452 NFCLISDPNLHIN
+452 NFCLISDSNLHIN

-470 KRRSGMSRDF
+470 KRRSGMARDF

-502 ATWDDSVDRISVS
+502 STWDDSVDRISAS
-515 FNENVILLPQL
+515 FDGHVISLAQL
-526 DGATWTSSQGVYPQV
+526 DGATWTSSPGVYPQV

-552 IEVEVVGMLKITARV
+552 LEVEVEGMLKITARV
-567 VPITMEDS
+567 VPITVEDS

-610 TYRPNYVSRVKI
+610 TYRSNYVSRVKI
-622 GVNMPV
+622 GVHMPV
-628 MGGDKE
+628 MGGDRE
-634 FQTTGLFAPDC
+634 FQTSGLFEPDC
-645 SAARFTGNRGSNG
+645 SAARFPGNRGSNG
-658 GQSKMEL
+658 GRSKMEL

>member
-1 MDLAKHTRL
+1 MALAKHTRV

-28 PPGIAKNPS
+28 PPGIAKNQS

-46 KHCYNLE
+46 KHCYNLD

-71 KPICGPPSPGDDGG
+71 KPICGPPSPGSDDDGG

-95 PTPTDPKPPAP
+95 P

-112 PPPATPTPS
+112 PPPTPS
-121 TPNPPSGSDDD
+121 VPS
-132 DKGHGKGGGKGDDKG
+132 
-147 DGDDDNDDGGDDD
+147 
-160 DDDDD
+160 
-165 HKPTPPTMPTPP
+165 
-177 YPTPTPMPPA
+177 PA
-187 PVPPVSPPPP
+187 PPVSPPPP

-208 PTSPPPPTPTPAV
+208 PVSPPPPTPTPAV

-226 PTSPPPPTPTPAVP
+226 PVSPPPPSPTPAVP
-240 SPTPPTSPPPPT
+240 SPTPPSSPPPPT
-252 PTPAVPSPPT
+252 
-262 PTPPTPAVP
+262 
-271 SAPTPPT
+271 TPPT

-300 PTPSVP
+300 PTPSIP

-311 PPGSTPA
+311 PPGSTP
-318 TPTPSVP
+318 
-325 TPPATPAPSVPT
+325 
-337 PPVTPTPPGSTPSP
+337 
-351 SVPVPS
+351 
-357 APNSPPYVPP
+357 PYVPP
-367 SSPSPTPPSDGE
+367 SSPTPTPPSDGE

-392 DSPCYGVEYTC
+392 GSPCYGVEYSC
-403 PAACPRSCEVDCV
+403 PADCPRSCEVDCV
-416 TCKPLCKCDKPGS
+416 TCKPLCNCDKPGS

-438 GDGLTFYFHGKKDS
+438 GDGLTFYFHGRKDS
-452 NFCLISDPNLHIN
+452 NFCLISDSNLHIN

-470 KRRSGMSRDF
+470 KRRSGMARDF

-495 YVGALKT
+495 HVGALKT
-502 ATWDDSVDRISVS
+502 STWDDSVDRISAS
-515 FNENVILLPQL
+515 FDGHVISLPQL
-526 DGATWTSSQGVYPQV
+526 DGATWTSSPGVYPQV

-552 IEVEVVGMLKITARV
+552 LEVEVEGMLKITARV
-567 VPITMEDS
+567 VPITVEDS

-610 TYRPNYVSRVKI
+610 TYRSNYVSRVKI
-622 GVNMPV
+622 GVHMPV
-628 MGGDKE
+628 MGGDRE
-634 FQTTGLFAPDC
+634 FQTSGLFEPDC

-658 GQSKMEL
+658 GRSKMEL
-665 PEMSCA
+665 PDMSCA

>member
-1 MDLAKHTRL
+1 MDLAKHTTL
-10 QILGC
+10 QMLGF

-20 LALTMADT
+20 LVLTMAQ
-28 PPGIAKNPS
+28 PPGLTKPS

-53 HVCPKFCPDSCHV
+53 HVCPKFCPDTCHV

-71 KPICGPPSPGDDGG
+71 KPICGPASPGDDGG
-85 DDDGGYTPPA
+85 DTPP
-95 PTPTDPKPPAP
+95 TPVPPVSPPPPAP

-112 PPPATPTPS
+112 PPPVTPTPS
-121 TPNPPSGSDDD
+121 
-132 DKGHGKGGGKGDDKG
+132 
-147 DGDDDNDDGGDDD
+147 
-160 DDDDD
+160 
-165 HKPTPPTMPTPP
+165 
-177 YPTPTPMPPA
+177 YPTPTDPMPPA
-187 PVPPVSPPPP
+187 PVSPPPPAPVAPVSPPPPTPTPYVPSPTPPVSPPPP
-197 TPTPAVPSPTP
+197 SPTPDVPSPTPPSSPPPTTPTPAVPSPTP
-208 PTSPPPPTPTPAV
+208 PSSPPPPSPTPAV
-221 PSPTP
+221 PTP
-226 PTSPPPPTPTPAVP
+226 PDVSPPP
-240 SPTPPTSPPPPT
+240 
-252 PTPAVPSPPT
+252 PTPAVPSPPDVT
-262 PTPPTPAVP
+262 
-271 SAPTPPT
+271 PTPPT
-278 PSVPSPPGTPTA
+278 PSVPSPDTPTA
-290 PVPPYSPPAT
+290 PLPPYS
-300 PTPSVP
+300 
-306 SPTPT
+306 
-311 PPGSTPA
+311 
-318 TPTPSVP
+318 
-325 TPPATPAPSVPT
+325 PPATPAPSVPS
-337 PPVTPTPPGSTPSP
+337 PTPPGSTPTTPTPSVPTPSP

-367 SSPSPTPPSDGE
+367 SSPTPTPPSDGE

-392 DSPCYGVEYTC
+392 GSPCYGVEYSC
-403 PAACPRSCEVDCV
+403 PSACPRSCEVDCV
-416 TCKPLCKCDKPGS
+416 TCKPLCNCDKPGS

-470 KRRSGMSRDF
+470 KRRPGMARDF
-480 TWVQSIAILFGTHRF
+480 TWVQSIAVLFGTHRF

-502 ATWDDSVDRISVS
+502 ATWDDSVDRISAS
-515 FNENVILLPQL
+515 LDGNVISLPQL
-526 DGATWTSSQGVYPQV
+526 DGATWTSSPGVYPQV

-552 IEVEVVGMLKITARV
+552 IEVEVEGLLKITARV
-567 VPITMEDS
+567 VSITMEDS
-575 RIHGYNVTED
+575 RIHGYDVKED

-622 GVNMPV
+622 GVHMPV
-628 MGGDKE
+628 MGGDRE

-645 SAARFTGNRGSNG
+645 SAARFTGNGGRNG
-658 GQSKMEL
+658 GWSKMEL

>member
-1 MDLAKHTRL
+1 MALAKHTRV

-71 KPICGPPSPGDDGG
+71 KPICGPPSPGSDDDGGDGG

-95 PTPTDPKPPAP
+95 P

-112 PPPATPTPS
+112 PPPTPS
-121 TPNPPSGSDDD
+121 VPS
-132 DKGHGKGGGKGDDKG
+132 
-147 DGDDDNDDGGDDD
+147 
-160 DDDDD
+160 
-165 HKPTPPTMPTPP
+165 PT
-177 YPTPTPMPPA
+177 
-187 PVPPVSPPPP
+187 PPVSPPPP

-208 PTSPPPPTPTPAV
+208 PVSPPPPTPTPAV

-226 PTSPPPPTPTPAVP
+226 PVSPPPPSPTPAVP
-240 SPTPPTSPPPPT
+240 SPTPPSSPPPPT
-252 PTPAVPSPPT
+252 
-262 PTPPTPAVP
+262 
-271 SAPTPPT
+271 TPPT

-300 PTPSVP
+300 PTPSIP

-311 PPGSTPA
+311 PPGSTP
-318 TPTPSVP
+318 
-325 TPPATPAPSVPT
+325 
-337 PPVTPTPPGSTPSP
+337 
-351 SVPVPS
+351 
-357 APNSPPYVPP
+357 PYVPP
-367 SSPSPTPPSDGE
+367 SSPTPTPPSDGE

-392 DSPCYGVEYTC
+392 GSPCYGVEYSC
-403 PAACPRSCEVDCV
+403 PADCPRSCEVDCV
-416 TCKPLCKCDKPGS
+416 TCKPLCNCDKPGS

-438 GDGLTFYFHGKKDS
+438 GDGLTFYFHGRKDS
-452 NFCLISDPNLHIN
+452 NFCLISDSNLHIN

-470 KRRSGMSRDF
+470 KRRSGMARDF

-495 YVGALKT
+495 HVGALKT
-502 ATWDDSVDRISVS
+502 STWDDSVDRISAS
-515 FNENVILLPQL
+515 FDGHVISLPQL
-526 DGATWTSSQGVYPQV
+526 DGATWTSSPGVYPQV

-552 IEVEVVGMLKITARV
+552 LEVEVEGMLKITARV
-567 VPITMEDS
+567 VPITVEDS

-610 TYRPNYVSRVKI
+610 TYRSNYVSRVKI
-622 GVNMPV
+622 GVHMPV
-628 MGGDKE
+628 MGGDRE
-634 FQTTGLFAPDC
+634 FQTSGLFEPDC

-658 GQSKMEL
+658 GRSKMEL

>member
-20 LALTMADT
+20 LALTMAQT
-28 PPGIAKNPS
+28 PPGIANNPS

-66 ECASC
+66 ECVSC

-85 DDDGGYTPPA
+85 DDDGGYS
-95 PTPTDPKPPAP
+95 PPAP

-112 PPPATPTPS
+112 PPPTPSVPSPTPPVSPPPPTPTPS
-121 TPNPPSGSDDD
+121 VPS
-132 DKGHGKGGGKGDDKG
+132 
-147 DGDDDNDDGGDDD
+147 
-160 DDDDD
+160 
-165 HKPTPPTMPTPP
+165 PTPPVSPPPPTPIPSVPSPTPP
-177 YPTPTPMPPA
+177 VSPSPPTPTPSVPSPTPPVS
-187 PVPPVSPPPP
+187 PPPPTPTPSVPSPTPPVSPPPP

-208 PTSPPPPTPTPAV
+208 PSSSPPPPPTPTP
-221 PSPTP
+221 S
-226 PTSPPPPTPTPAVP
+226 
-240 SPTPPTSPPPPT
+240 
-252 PTPAVPSPPT
+252 VPSPPDVT
-262 PTPPTPAVP
+262 
-271 SAPTPPT
+271 PTPPT
-278 PSVPSPPGTPTA
+278 PSVPSPDSPTA
-290 PVPPYSPPAT
+290 PVPPYSPPAV
-300 PTPSVP
+300 PIPSVP

-311 PPGSTPA
+311 PPL
-318 TPTPSVP
+318 
-325 TPPATPAPSVPT
+325 
-337 PPVTPTPPGSTPSP
+337 TPTPPGSTPSP
-351 SVPVPS
+351 SVPVPNP
-357 APNSPPYVPP
+357 PNSPPYVPP
-367 SSPSPTPPSDGE
+367 SSPTPTPPSDGE
-379 AGAGVRRARCKKK
+379 AGAGVRRARCRKV

-416 TCKPLCKCDKPGS
+416 TCKPICNCDKPGS

-470 KRRSGMSRDF
+470 KRRSGMARDF

-502 ATWDDSVDRISVS
+502 ATWDDSVDRISAS
-515 FNENVILLPQL
+515 FDGNVISLPQL
-526 DGATWTSSQGVYPQV
+526 DGATWTSSPEVYPTI

-552 IEVEVVGMLKITARV
+552 LEVEVEGLLKITARV
-567 VPITMEDS
+567 VPITMEES
-575 RIHGYNVTED
+575 RIHGYDVKED

-610 TYRPNYVSRVKI
+610 TYRSNYVSRVKI
-622 GVNMPV
+622 GVHMPV
-628 MGGDKE
+628 MGGDRE
-634 FQTTGLFAPDC
+634 FQTTGLFTADC
-645 SAARFTGNRGSNG
+645 SAARFIGNEGSNG
-658 GQSKMEL
+658 GRSKLEL

>member
-1 MDLAKHTRL
+1 MALAKHTRV

-71 KPICGPPSPGDDGG
+71 KPICGPPSPGSDDDGG
-85 DDDGGYTPPA
+85 EDDGGYT
-95 PTPTDPKPPAP
+95 PPAP

-112 PPPATPTPS
+112 PPPTPS
-121 TPNPPSGSDDD
+121 VPS
-132 DKGHGKGGGKGDDKG
+132 
-147 DGDDDNDDGGDDD
+147 
-160 DDDDD
+160 
-165 HKPTPPTMPTPP
+165 PT
-177 YPTPTPMPPA
+177 
-187 PVPPVSPPPP
+187 PPVSPPPP

-208 PTSPPPPTPTPAV
+208 PVSPPPPPPTPTPAV

-226 PTSPPPPTPTPAVP
+226 PVSPPPPSPTPAVPSPTPSSSPPPPTPTPAVP
-240 SPTPPTSPPPPT
+240 T
-252 PTPAVPSPPT
+252 
-262 PTPPTPAVP
+262 
-271 SAPTPPT
+271 PTPPT

-300 PTPSVP
+300 PTPSIP

-311 PPGSTPA
+311 SPGST
-318 TPTPSVP
+318 
-325 TPPATPAPSVPT
+325 
-337 PPVTPTPPGSTPSP
+337 
-351 SVPVPS
+351 
-357 APNSPPYVPP
+357 PPYVPP
-367 SSPSPTPPSDGE
+367 SSPTPTPPSDGE

-392 DSPCYGVEYTC
+392 GSPCYGVEYSC
-403 PAACPRSCEVDCV
+403 PADCPRSCEVDCV
-416 TCKPLCKCDKPGS
+416 TCKPLCNCDKPGS

-452 NFCLISDPNLHIN
+452 NFCLISDSNLHIN

-470 KRRSGMSRDF
+470 KRRSGMARDF

-502 ATWDDSVDRISVS
+502 STWDDSVDRISAS
-515 FNENVILLPQL
+515 FDGHVISLPQL
-526 DGATWTSSQGVYPQV
+526 DGATWTSSPGVYPQV

-552 IEVEVVGMLKITARV
+552 LEVEVEGMLKITARV
-567 VPITMEDS
+567 VPITVEDS

-610 TYRPNYVSRVKI
+610 TYRSNYVSRVKI
-622 GVNMPV
+622 GVHMPV
-628 MGGDKE
+628 MGGDRE
-634 FQTTGLFAPDC
+634 FQTSGLFEPDC
-645 SAARFTGNRGSNG
+645 SAARFTGNGGSNG
-658 GQSKMEL
+658 GRSKMEL

>member
-1 MDLAKHTRL
+1 MDLAKHTTL
-10 QILGC
+10 QMLGC

-20 LALTMADT
+20 LVLTMAQ
-28 PPGIAKNPS
+28 PPGLTKPS

-53 HVCPKFCPDSCHV
+53 HVCPKFCPDTCHV

-71 KPICGPPSPGDDGG
+71 KPICGPASPGDDGG
-85 DDDGGYTPPA
+85 DTPPA
-95 PTPTDPKPPAP
+95 PVPPVSPPPPTPSVPSPTPPVSPPPPVTPTPYYPTPTPMPPAP

-112 PPPATPTPS
+112 PPPAPV
-121 TPNPPSGSDDD
+121 PPVS
-132 DKGHGKGGGKGDDKG
+132 
-147 DGDDDNDDGGDDD
+147 
-160 DDDDD
+160 
-165 HKPTPPTMPTPP
+165 PP
-177 YPTPTPMPPA
+177 PPA

-208 PTSPPPPTPTPAV
+208 PSSPPPPTPTPAV

-226 PTSPPPPTPTPAVP
+226 PSSPPPPTPTPAVP
-240 SPTPPTSPPPPT
+240 SPTPPSSPPPPT
-252 PTPAVPSPPT
+252 PTPAVPSPTPPSSQPPPSPTPVVPTPPSVT

-271 SAPTPPT
+271 SPPNVTPTPPT
-278 PSVPSPPGTPTA
+278 PSVPSPDTPTA

-311 PPGSTPA
+311 PPSSPTPTPSVPTPPGSTPA

-325 TPPATPAPSVPT
+325 TPP
-337 PPVTPTPPGSTPSP
+337 GSTPATPTP
-351 SVPVPS
+351 SVPVPT

-367 SSPSPTPPSDGE
+367 SSPTPTPPSDGE

-392 DSPCYGVEYTC
+392 GSPCYGVEYSC

-416 TCKPLCKCDKPGS
+416 TCKPLCNCDKPGS

-470 KRRSGMSRDF
+470 KRRPGMARDF

-502 ATWDDSVDRISVS
+502 ATWDDSVDRISAS
-515 FNENVILLPQL
+515 FDGNVISLPQL
-526 DGATWTSSQGVYPQV
+526 DGATWTSSPGVYPQV

-552 IEVEVVGMLKITARV
+552 IEVEVEGLLKITARV
-567 VPITMEDS
+567 VSITMEDS
-575 RIHGYNVTED
+575 RIHGYDVKED

-594 FKFQDLSDNVD
+594 FKFQDLSDSVD

-622 GVNMPV
+622 GVHMPV
-628 MGGDKE
+628 M
-634 FQTTGLFAPDC
+634 
-645 SAARFTGNRGSNG
+645 
-658 GQSKMEL
+658 
-665 PEMSCA
+665 
-671 SGVGG
+671 
-676 KGVVCK
+676 
-682 R
+682 

>member
-53 HVCPKFCPDSCHV
+53 HVCPKFCPDTCHV

-71 KPICGPPSPGDDGG
+71 KPICGPPSADDDGG
-85 DDDGGYTPPA
+85 NDGGDDGGYTPPA
-95 PTPTDPKPPAP
+95 P
-106 VPPVSP
+106 VPPVLPPPPTPSVPSPTPPASP
-112 PPPATPTPS
+112 PPPTPTPS
-121 TPNPPSGSDDD
+121 VPS
-132 DKGHGKGGGKGDDKG
+132 
-147 DGDDDNDDGGDDD
+147 
-160 DDDDD
+160 
-165 HKPTPPTMPTPP
+165 PT
-177 YPTPTPMPPA
+177 
-187 PVPPVSPPPP
+187 PPVSPPPP
-197 TPTPAVPSPTP
+197 TPTPSVPSPTP
-208 PTSPPPPTPTPAV
+208 PVSPPPPTPTPSV

-226 PTSPPPPTPTPAVP
+226 PVSPPPPT
-240 SPTPPTSPPPPT
+240 
-252 PTPAVPSPPT
+252 
-262 PTPPTPAVP
+262 
-271 SAPTPPT
+271 PT
-278 PSVPSPPGTPTA
+278 PSVPSPPGTPTT
-290 PVPPYSPPAT
+290 PVPPYSPPVT

-306 SPTPT
+306 SPTPTPPSVPT

-325 TPPATPAPSVPT
+325 TPPGSTPTPSVPT
-337 PPVTPTPPGSTPSP
+337 PPG
-351 SVPVPS
+351 
-357 APNSPPYVPP
+357 SPPYVPP
-367 SSPSPTPPSDGE
+367 PSDDQ
-379 AGAGVRRARCKKK
+379 AGAGVRRARCRKQG
-392 DSPCYGVEYTC
+392 SPCYGVEYTC
-403 PAACPRSCEVDCV
+403 PTACPRSCQVDCV
-416 TCKPLCKCDKPGS
+416 TCKPLCNCDKPGS

-470 KRRSGMSRDF
+470 KRRPGMARDF
-480 TWVQSIAILFGTHRF
+480 TWVQSIAMLFGTHRL

-502 ATWDDSVDRISVS
+502 ATWDDSVDRIAVS
-515 FNENVILLPQL
+515 FDGNVISLPQL
-526 DGATWTSSQGVYPQV
+526 DGATWTSSPGVYPQV

-552 IEVEVVGMLKITARV
+552 LEVEVEGLLKITARV

-575 RIHGYNVTED
+575 RIHGYDVKED

-610 TYRPNYVSRVKI
+610 TYRSNYVSRVKI
-622 GVNMPV
+622 GVHMPV
-628 MGGDKE
+628 MGGDRE
-634 FQTTGLFAPDC
+634 FQTSGLFAPDC
-645 SAARFTGNRGSNG
+645 SAARFTGNEASNG
-658 GQSKMEL
+658 GQSKLLEL

>member
-1 MDLAKHTRL
+1 MALAKHTRV

-71 KPICGPPSPGDDGG
+71 KPICGPPSPGSNDDGGDDDGGDDDGGDDDGG

-95 PTPTDPKPPAP
+95 P

-112 PPPATPTPS
+112 PPPIPSVPRPT
-121 TPNPPSGSDDD
+121 
-132 DKGHGKGGGKGDDKG
+132 
-147 DGDDDNDDGGDDD
+147 
-160 DDDDD
+160 
-165 HKPTPPTMPTPP
+165 
-177 YPTPTPMPPA
+177 
-187 PVPPVSPPPP
+187 PPVSPPPP

-208 PTSPPPPTPTPAV
+208 PSSPPPPTPTPAV

-226 PTSPPPPTPTPAVP
+226 PSSPPPPSPTPAVPSPTPPSSPPPPTPTPAVP
-240 SPTPPTSPPPPT
+240 T
-252 PTPAVPSPPT
+252 
-262 PTPPTPAVP
+262 
-271 SAPTPPT
+271 PTPPT

-300 PTPSVP
+300 PTPSIP

-311 PPGSTPA
+311 
-318 TPTPSVP
+318 TPSVP
-325 TPPATPAPSVPT
+325 T
-337 PPVTPTPPGSTPSP
+337 
-351 SVPVPS
+351 
-357 APNSPPYVPP
+357 PPYVPP
-367 SSPSPTPPSDGE
+367 SSPTPTPPSDGE

-392 DSPCYGVEYTC
+392 GSPCYGVEYSC
-403 PAACPRSCEVDCV
+403 PSACPRSCEVDCV
-416 TCKPLCKCDKPGS
+416 TCKPLCNCDKPGS

-452 NFCLISDPNLHIN
+452 NFCLISDSNLHIN

-470 KRRSGMSRDF
+470 KRRSGMARDF
-480 TWVQSIAILFGTHRF
+480 TWVQSISILFGTHRF

-502 ATWDDSVDRISVS
+502 STWDDSVDRISAS
-515 FNENVILLPQL
+515 FDGHVISLPQL
-526 DGATWTSSQGVYPQV
+526 DGATWTSSPGVYPQV

-552 IEVEVVGMLKITARV
+552 LEVEVEGMLKITSRV

-610 TYRPNYVSRVKI
+610 TYRSNYVSRVKI
-622 GVNMPV
+622 GVHMPV
-628 MGGDKE
+628 LGGDRE

-658 GQSKMEL
+658 GRSKMEL